1 MVTQP
6 PSSDL
11 TVRFSG
17 RAFTPSRVDADK
29 IKSAMGVVIEVLES
43 LLKLLSDTR
52 TARALKEEGN
62 GKAQGPA
69 QADIERIIQT
79 SQEAL
84 AALRGRE
91 LVVEKLRT
99 LKADLQEQS
108 SSMQQ
113 SFEQR
118 AEDLTPRPVDQ
129 AAGHVLTGG
138 MMAGLLDAVGV
149 LDHLLS
155 LLEASTR

>member
-1 MVTQP
+1 MVIQP

-11 TVRFSG
+11 NVRSAG
-17 RAFTPSRVDADK
+17 RAFAPSRVDADK
-29 IKSAMGVVIEVLES
+29 IKSAMGVVVEVLES

-62 GKAQGPA
+62 GKARGPT

-91 LVVEKLRT
+91 RKT
-99 LKADLQEQS
+99 IS
-108 SSMQQ
+108 
-113 SFEQR
+113 
-118 AEDLTPRPVDQ
+118 PRLSAQ
-129 AAGHVLTGG
+129 FRHVIRW
-138 MMAGLLDAVGV
+138 
-149 LDHLLS
+149 
-155 LLEASTR
+155 LEAVPV